1 MNVQPAMMALLL
13 RPTRGGGGGGSS
25 DPPAGSEGGV
35 KVPCP
40 RCARRERAKG
50 QGRARAGGAPQRD
63 VGRPAQA
70 LRGDGGACCGHVA
83 ARRVLRWRRMRRRAV
98 VCAARTAGS
107 GGAELSQCLVGQRV
121 QMREPEIS
129 PSQVDVY
136 ASAEKE
142 AVQTAMT
149 AAMGCDGSVQRSCGY
164 FLQQA

>member
-1 MNVQPAMMALLL
+1 MMALLL

-35 KVPCP
+35 RWQLSGTGAGSGPQASVVRSRVLPLQ
-40 RCARRERAKG
+40 RCFGSPVVAA
-50 QGRARAGGAPQRD
+50 RD
-63 VGRPAQA
+63 V
-70 LRGDGGACCGHVA
+70 GGACCGLGTARVA
-83 ARRVLRWRRMRRRAV
+83 VQCLRVCRRAV

-107 GGAELSQCLVGQRV
+107 GGAELGQCLVGQRV

>member
-1 MNVQPAMMALLL
+1 M
-13 RPTRGGGGGGSS
+13 
-25 DPPAGSEGGV
+25 E
-35 KVPCP
+35 
-40 RCARRERAKG
+40 CA
-50 QGRARAGGAPQRD
+50 
-63 VGRPAQA
+63 
-70 LRGDGGACCGHVA
+70 
-83 ARRVLRWRRMRRRAV
+83 
-98 VCAARTAGS
+98 AGS